1 MPAPLTIY
9 LARHGDVH
17 NPEALLYGR
26 LPGYYLSELGRNQA
40 KSAGE
45 HLAQYDL
52 SAIYS
57 SPMERAQET
66 AGIITNQREN
76 PLPVTVD
83 ERLIEVH
90 CPYDGTPQSELDKIN
105 FDLYTDTSEEYEK
118 PHHLRRRLLDF
129 INDMRR
135 QHANQTILAVSHGDI
150 VVSAF
155 MFAKGQDANDI
166 GRTKT
171 QANRIHTLGLP
182 EVYPATASVST
193 LTYQTDDPDEVPSY
207 SYHRPY

>member
-26 LPGYYLSELGRNQA
+26 LPNYYLSELGRNQA

-45 HLAQYDL
+45 YLAQQNL

-66 AGIITNQREN
+66 AGIIMNQREN

-83 ERLIEVH
+83 ERLIEVYS
-90 CPYDGTPQSELDKIN
+90 PYDGTPQSELDKIN

-118 PHHLRRRLLDF
+118 PHHLRHRLLDF
-129 INDMRR
+129 LNDMRR
-135 QHANQTILAVSHGDI
+135 QHANQTIAAVSHGDI

-155 MFAKGQDANDI
+155 MFVKGQDANDI

-207 SYHRPY
+207 RYHRPY